1 MVCTPC
7 PLQVKKKM
15 TSDEFVRNNRGINN
29 GQDLPQD
36 FLRDL
41 FVSINRNEIRIT
53 TDASDSDSGIGSM
66 LWLELQQ
73 QASKTRG
80 QMAVVAPPGGLL
92 CCHAGMGWRQQ
103 VEVPDI

>member
-1 MVCTPC
+1 
-7 PLQVKKKM
+7 M

-53 TDASDSDSGIGSM
+53 TDASDGDSGAGSM
-66 LWLELQQ
+66 LWLELQH

-80 QMAVVAPPGGLL
+80 QMAVVAPPGGV
-92 CCHAGMGWRQQ
+92 G
-103 VEVPDI
+103 